1 MLGARIA
8 EQASCAIHL
17 VHHTRK
23 APAGTEVTSGE
34 PRRSPTRRAW
44 CALNQMTEEDG
55 AKAGVENHRLFFF
68 SSPGPGCP
76 VAEVGR
82 GSRRPPGGCW
92 MFKPMRRRAWL
103 MIPTRRV
110 SAEYIRISSS
120 GLAARCAVGA
130 G

>member
-55 AKAGVENHRLFFF
+55 AKAGVENHRLFF
-68 SSPGPGCP
+68 
-76 VAEVGR
+76 
-82 GSRRPPGGCW
+82 
-92 MFKPMRRRAWL
+92 
-103 MIPTRRV
+103 
-110 SAEYIRISSS
+110 
-120 GLAARCAVGA
+120 LAARGQAAPSPRLDAVPEDLPAAVGCSSRCVD
-130 G
+130 GPG

>member
-8 EQASCAIHL
+8 EQASCATHL

-23 APAGTEVTSGE
+23 APAGTEVTS
-34 PRRSPTRRAW
+34 R
-44 CALNQMTEEDG
+44 G
-55 AKAGVENHRLFFF
+55 AKALTDAARVVRAEPDDRGGRREGWRREPSAVLF